1 MLYGMATMYIRST
14 FALDEPT
21 TEGLAKLAKKWGVS
35 KSEAL
40 RRAVARAQEQP
51 GPGGEM
57 TPREALLA
65 LTRRPAISRAQARSW
80 RAENARARRESDDAA
95 DSRSGRR
102 SPRRAR

>member
-21 TEGLAKLAKKWGVS
+21 SEGLAKLAKKWGVS

-65 LTRRPAISRAQARSW
+65 LTRRPAISRSQARSW

>member
-1 MLYGMATMYIRST
+1 MRIRAT

-21 TEGLAKLAKKWGVS
+21 TLGLAELAKKWGVS

-57 TPREALLA
+57 TPLDALRA
-65 LTRRPAISRAQARSW
+65 LKRKPLLSGGQARTW
-80 RAENARARRESDDAA
+80 RAENARARRESEDAA
-95 DSRSGRR
+95 ARSTGKSRKN
-102 SPRRAR
+102 AT

>member
-1 MLYGMATMYIRST
+1 MLYGMATMHIRST

-21 TEGLAKLAKKWGVS
+21 SEGLKRLAKKWGVS

-65 LTRRPAISRAQARSW
+65 LTRKPALTHSQARSW
-80 RAENARARRESDDAA
+80 RAENARERRESEEAA
-95 DSRSGRR
+95 DTRSGRR
-102 SPRRAR
+102 PARRAR

>member
-21 TEGLAKLAKKWGVS
+21 TEGLARLAKKWGVS

-57 TPREALLA
+57 TPREALAA
-65 LTRRPAISRAQARSW
+65 LTRRPAISRSQARSW
-80 RAENARARRESDDAA
+80 RTENARARRESEDAA
-95 DSRSGRR
+95 DARSGRQ
-102 SPRRAR
+102 PKRRAR

>member
-21 TEGLAKLAKKWGVS
+21 TEGLARLAKKWGVS

-51 GPGGEM
+51 GPPGEM

-65 LTRRPAISRAQARSW
+65 LARKPAISHSQARSW
-80 RAENARARRESDDAA
+80 RAENAAARRESDDAA
-95 DSRSGRR
+95 DTRSGKRTARR
-102 SPRRAR
+102 PR